1 MNNSKKKEIINEA
14 KRWKYDHDFLRKIN
28 HLYKDKVLLDV
39 GMGAGPYSVM
49 YIDKGCK
56 KYIGVDPLINSNM
69 VRDFRAEAG
78 EPLDKRYHSF
88 PYSCNDIMNVFPN
101 ITLHAGI
108 VEETKFKNIADVC
121 TMSAVTEHLEDLQ
134 SVFKSIYCSLKDKGT
149 FWFSH
154 CNYYSWT
161 GHHSAPRDIKKY
173 DPNNIKHTQVID
185 WKHLSPNHPCYH
197 DKNLNRVRLK
207 DLYDLTKKYFIINE
221 WTENRYAQERLTQ
234 DIRNKYSKYN
244 LNELLAKTIYVTCT
258 KREKPLDIDLSN
270 RQFHHPLEDYKVE
283 DLPLDLVNIEHSVYF
298 TEKKQIVSHSTNNN
312 YGNIILNKYNKNETI
327 ILNKGN
333 NSITLNIIDKIVK
346 NDKVILYFDNSLN
359 SKLLENR
366 RNWTIINKK
375 I

>member
-1 MNNSKKKEIINEA
+1 MNISKKEIINEA

-56 KYIGVDPLINSNM
+56 KYIGVDPLINSDM

-78 EPLDKRYHSF
+78 EPLDKRYHKF
-88 PYSCNDIMNVFPN
+88 PYSCEDIMNVFSN

-108 VEETKFKNIADVC
+108 VEETKFKNIADIC

-185 WKHLSPNHPCYH
+185 WKHLSPNHACYH
-197 DKNLNRVRLK
+197 DKNLNRVRLR
-207 DLYDLTKKYFIINE
+207 DLYDLTNKYFIINE
-221 WTENRYAQERLTQ
+221 WTENRYAQERLTN

-333 NSITLNIIDKIVK
+333 DSITLNIVDKTVK

-366 RNWTIINKK
+366 RNWVIINKK